1 MNDVTPEIVTLLA
14 DELGV
19 RVSTARPPSP
29 PEEFVMVYRS
39 GGNSTRFVDNPRY
52 LVHAW
57 AGSDIDA
64 AHLIQSASDVM
75 LTLPDVIPNVA
86 HATQDTMYRNDIDGA
101 HRWSAA
107 FVLVVN
113 R

>member
-1 MNDVTPEIVTLLA
+1 MNDVTPDIVALLQSA
-14 DELGV
+14 LGV
-19 RVSTARPPSP
+19 RVSTVRPPDP
-29 PEEFVMVYRS
+29 PEEFVMVYRT
-39 GGNSTRFVDNPRY
+39 GGTSTRFVDEPRY

-64 AHLIQSASDVM
+64 AHLIQMASDVM
-75 LTLPDVIPNVA
+75 IALPDDIPNVA

>member
-1 MNDVTPEIVTLLA
+1 
-14 DELGV
+14 
-19 RVSTARPPSP
+19 
-29 PEEFVMVYRS
+29 MVYRS
-39 GGNSTRFVDNPRY
+39 GGSSTRFVDNPRY

-64 AHLIQSASDVM
+64 ARLIQSASDVM
-75 LTLPDVIPNVA
+75 LSLPDVIPNVA